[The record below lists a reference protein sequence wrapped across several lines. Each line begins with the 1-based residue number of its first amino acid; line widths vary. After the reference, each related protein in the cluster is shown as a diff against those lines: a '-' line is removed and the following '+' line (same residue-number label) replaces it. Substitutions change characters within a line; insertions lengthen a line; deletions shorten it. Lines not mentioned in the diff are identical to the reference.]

1 MVQFNKLAV
10 WLLALALHSVNAGT
24 YKMCKDNTCNDCPV
38 GITNAGTG
46 YPDCVT
52 YDTESVL
59 FNQGF
64 SGTPGGG
71 WQTYIDIPKLDYQ
84 CRIIIKSPA
93 NTDIAGCGYMIASF
107 SQPTC
112 AVLNLEKTFMV
123 QFCCGSG
130 DCNAAGA
137 SRLLKRSAKFGESS
151 LDIEAA
157 ASGMYSLVLQ
167 YPNGTDIEPI
177 RIGSPPVLS
186 RDEGMLETEK
196 TEDITERAVS
206 LPSSSIDDK
215 LTVDNNNNNNHNTIT
230 TLTTRSRCETNSWKP
245 NAGQDEYTRP
255 ADNTQIV
262 HPAVSGPGEF
272 AITQSR
278 TQTFT
283 TSMSIGFADILSLGV
298 SFEMSESV
306 QDTHAT
312 TFPVEAGQSGE
323 IGFTSFFVCTA
334 GTGRCDGGQ
343 VKGEICTP
351 KVKKAGDGSSYLDG
365 IYSLVVH
372 S

>member
-1 MVQFNKLAV
+1 
-10 WLLALALHSVNAGT
+10 
-24 YKMCKDNTCNDCPV
+24 
-38 GITNAGTG
+38 
-46 YPDCVT
+46 
-52 YDTESVL
+52 
-59 FNQGF
+59 
-64 SGTPGGG
+64 
-71 WQTYIDIPKLDYQ
+71 
-84 CRIIIKSPA
+84 
-93 NTDIAGCGYMIASF
+93 MIASF

-167 YPNGTDIEPI
+167 YPNGTDVEPI
-177 RIGSPPVLS
+177 HIGSPPTLS
-186 RDEGMLETEK
+186 GDARVLETEQ
-196 TEDITERAVS
+196 TDDITERAVS
-206 LPSSSIDDK
+206 PSSSTDNALVINNK
-215 LTVDNNNNNNHNTIT
+215 GNEGDNNKNTTTTIT
-230 TLTTRSRCETNSWKP
+230 PRSRCDANSWKP
-245 NAGQDEYTRP
+245 NPGKDEYTRP

-272 AITQSR
+272 SITQSR

-312 TFPVEAGQSGE
+312 TFPVEAGQTGE
-323 IGFTSFFVCTA
+323 IGFTSFMVCTA
-334 GTGRCDGGQ
+334 GEYLFGCFVWFPGIMHADVDG
-343 VKGEICTP
+343 V
-351 KVKKAGDGSSYLDG
+351 
-365 IYSLVVH
+365 
-372 S
+372 